1 MSAVEL
7 RQRIVK
13 KELSPVEITKRA
25 LEAAESTQ
33 KTLNAFSLL
42 MPEAALAAAKQA
54 EDSVMKGEKL
64 GPLHGVPFSVKD
76 LIAVK
81 DVIYASGSKTMAKN
95 VAAVNAP
102 SVERAKAA
110 GGILIGKTTT
120 SEFGCKPVGDNLL
133 SGITRSPWNPSKTPG
148 GSSAGAAASVAAGIT
163 PFALG
168 TDGGGSIRIP
178 AAFTGLAG
186 LKGQFGRVPV
196 WPTSATPT
204 LAHVGPLARSVKD
217 AALLFSVLAGL
228 DPRDPFGVAGP
239 APDVLGAARA
249 SVINMR
255 IAYSPTLGYAR
266 P

>member
-1 MSAVEL
+1 MSAELGRMSAVEM

-33 KTLNAFSLL
+33 KTLNAFSSL
-42 MPEAALAAAKQA
+42 MPEAALAAARQA

-133 SGITRSPWNPSKTPG
+133 TGITRNPWNLNKTPG

-168 TDGGGSIRIP
+168 TDGRVDPRSVQLFRAVRNQG
-178 AAFTGLAG
+178 AFWPRPGLADLG
-186 LKGQFGRVPV
+186 DADPGPCR
-196 WPTSATPT
+196 
-204 LAHVGPLARSVKD
+204 AHSQGSPRRR
-217 AALLFSVLAGL
+217 AAVQRHCRL
-228 DPRDPFGVAGP
+228 
-239 APDVLGAARA
+239 
-249 SVINMR
+249 
-255 IAYSPTLGYAR
+255 
-266 P
+266 

>member
-1 MSAVEL
+1 MSAELGRMSAVEM

-33 KTLNAFSLL
+33 KTLNAFSSL

-120 SEFGCKPVGDNLL
+120 SEFGCN
-133 SGITRSPWNPSKTPG
+133 R
-148 GSSAGAAASVAAGIT
+148 
-163 PFALG
+163 
-168 TDGGGSIRIP
+168 
-178 AAFTGLAG
+178 
-186 LKGQFGRVPV
+186 
-196 WPTSATPT
+196 SATTCLP
-204 LAHVGPLARSVKD
+204 GS
-217 AALLFSVLAGL
+217 
-228 DPRDPFGVAGP
+228 P
-239 APDVLGAARA
+239 ATRG
-249 SVINMR
+249 
-255 IAYSPTLGYAR
+255 T
-266 P
+266 

>member
-1 MSAVEL
+1 
-7 RQRIVK
+7 
-13 KELSPVEITKRA
+13 
-25 LEAAESTQ
+25 
-33 KTLNAFSLL
+33 
-42 MPEAALAAAKQA
+42 MPEAALAAARQA

-133 SGITRSPWNPSKTPG
+133 TGITRNPWNLNKTPG

-168 TDGGGSIRIP
+168 TDGRVDPRSVQLFRAVRNQG
-178 AAFTGLAG
+178 AFWPRPGLADLG
-186 LKGQFGRVPV
+186 DADPGPCR
-196 WPTSATPT
+196 
-204 LAHVGPLARSVKD
+204 AHSQGSPRRR
-217 AALLFSVLAGL
+217 AAVQRHCRL
-228 DPRDPFGVAGP
+228 
-239 APDVLGAARA
+239 
-249 SVINMR
+249 
-255 IAYSPTLGYAR
+255 
-266 P
+266 